1 MPRNK
6 GPPRKGADDAA
17 GAPKGGSFP
26 AWRRTVHQRA
36 KYSSTLKNV
45 RVRIGGGRGGVGCDA
60 GRDVIGG
67 GGGGQPNLSVI
78 IQAAVGASV
87 TFTMEGVEDVMKAS
101 LEARITAA
109 DSVKGISSVMSLHL
123 RHI

>member
-45 RVRIGGGRGGVGCDA
+45 GVRVVGGGGRGCDA
-60 GRDVIGG
+60 GRDGIVG
-67 GGGGQPNLSVI
+67 GGGGQPNLSAI

-87 TFTMEGVEDVMKAS
+87 TAAMEVVQDVIKAS
-101 LEARITAA
+101 VEARITAA
-109 DSVKGISSVMSLHL
+109 DSVKGLLSVMRLHL